1 MKSVIVSQ
9 VCAPVS
15 YLSASVTTQATPST
29 PAVHMHICFTD
40 TDSFSSKPK
49 FATKSD
55 KDKEARWNSHAWYYL
70 AVTLNQIVLALSV
83 TDRVVACTLVDMYF
97 KVFEEI
103 LGSKANADKPGNI
116 EDQSIGPPRRD

>member
-15 YLSASVTTQATPST
+15 DLSASVTTQATPST

-55 KDKEARWNSHAWYYL
+55 KEKEARWNSHAWYYL